1 MPYRRLPKSDA
12 ARLKALRTLLDNNE
26 IYIARNRF
34 IDWKM
39 LNEAQVLYD
48 RLLTATEQLRLSRLA
63 LKRYNARMAKLHHN
77 AWMYVSHFIQVLL
90 MTVERGEI
98 KRSLLELYGL
108 SQEATAVP
116 DISTAGKLMEWGRKI
131 VEGEK
136 LRLKRGGRP
145 IYNPSLGMLNTHY
158 DIFVEAVGQQ
168 QSLQERCQKDSA
180 DVQALR
186 PRVDEVILDLWN
198 QVEKHYENEPPETR
212 FKACRKFGI
221 VYYYRRHEEHNY

>member
-1 MPYRRLPKSDA
+1 MPYRRLPKSEA

-34 IDWKM
+34 IDWKT

-63 LKRYNARMAKLHHN
+63 LKRYNARMTRLHHN

-98 KRSLLELYGL
+98 KCSLLELYGL

-116 DISTAGKLMEWGRKI
+116 DISTAGKLLEWGRKI